1 MDNKQKKG
9 SKEIFDRVIS
19 NAEDKVITEESAKQI
34 LTYYGVKVPGYALV
48 TSTDEAARK
57 AKELGFPLVAKIVS
71 PQILHKTDVKGVKIG
86 LNSEL
91 EVRET
96 FDEMYNRLS
105 NKFNVK
111 GMLIEKMV
119 PKGVAEL
126 IVGLQNDPQFGPII
140 MVGLGGIYTEIFKDI
155 SFRVLPITKEDAEEM
170 IENLKGKQILK
181 GFRGS
186 EAVNID
192 VLSNALVSIGNLG
205 VDMADY
211 YESIDFNPV
220 IAYPNDYYVVDA
232 KIILRQKQDPEAIS
246 KAQPDSS
253 YMDLFFNA
261 KSIALIGASPERGKV
276 GNSVFESLVKHDY
289 KGKVFPVNAKGYPEI
304 MGIKA
309 FKSLDDIQEQID
321 VVVVTVDLRFV
332 PDLLRACGRKGI
344 HNMVII
350 SGGGKELGGERAA
363 IEQQIKELSNQ
374 LKVRII
380 GPNCIGMFNGENRLD
395 CAFQGHERMIRPKKG
410 DVAFLSQSGTVG
422 IAFMETSDAFGMS
435 KMISYGNRSDVD
447 EADMIWYLSE
457 DPQTKVI
464 GLYVEGFGDGRKFM
478 NAAKK
483 VITETK
489 KPIVVFKNG
498 RSTRGA
504 KQAASH
510 TGSLG
515 GSYMVVKGALDQSGI
530 ISVDS
535 YEELTGSLKALAWQ
549 PVPKGNRIAMV
560 TNGAGPIIAAIDH
573 FERLGLQMAEIGDQ
587 TKKLLREHYPPTYI
601 VGNPCDI
608 TGSANAEDYRFAIE
622 AFMNDTN
629 VDIIMPW
636 FVFQDDP
643 LEETIVNIL
652 ADFQKQKRKPILVGA
667 MGGPFTEKISRRIE
681 DKNVPV
687 YFSVVTW
694 VTAAASLAKWSKVTN
709 DLQ

>member
-1 MDNKQKKG
+1 MNINKKG
-9 SKEIFDRVIS
+9 AKEIFDTVIFS
-19 NAEDKVITEESAKQI
+19 AEDKVITEESAKQI
-34 LTYYGVKVPGYALV
+34 LGYYGVKVPGYALV
-48 TSTDEAARK
+48 TNADESVKK
-57 AKELGFPLVAKIVS
+57 AKQLGFPLVGKIVS
-71 PQILHKTDVKGVKIG
+71 SQILHKTDVKGVKVG

-91 EVRET
+91 EIRET

-105 NKFNVK
+105 TQFNVK

-126 IVGLQNDPQFGPII
+126 IIGLQNDPQFGPVI
-140 MVGLGGIYTEIFKDI
+140 MLGLGGIYTEIFKDI
-155 SFRVLPITKEDAEEM
+155 SFRVLPITKDDAVEM

-186 EAVNID
+186 EPVNID
-192 VLSNALVSIGNLG
+192 VLGDALVNIGNLG
-205 VDMADY
+205 VDMAAY

-220 IAYPNDYYVVDA
+220 IAYPNDYIVVDA
-232 KIILRQKQDPEAIS
+232 KIILRQKPDPDPIS
-246 KAQPDSS
+246 KARPDSR

-261 KSIALIGASPERGKV
+261 KSIALIGASPEHGKV

-289 KGKVFPVNAKGYPEI
+289 KGKVFPVNAKGYAEI
-304 MGIKA
+304 MGINA

-321 VVVVTVDLRFV
+321 VVVVTVDLKFV
-332 PDLLRACGRKGI
+332 PDLLRSCGRKRI

-374 LKVRII
+374 LDVRII

-457 DPQTKVI
+457 DPKTKVI

-483 VITETK
+483 VIAERK

-498 RSTRGA
+498 RSTSGA

-515 GSYMVVKGALDQSGI
+515 GSYVVVKGALDQSGI

-535 YEELTGSLKALAWQ
+535 YEELTGSLKALTWQ

-587 TKKLLREHYPPTYI
+587 TKKSLREHYPPTYI

-608 TGSANAEDYRFAIE
+608 TGSANADDYRFAIQ
-622 AFMNDTN
+622 AFMEDPN

-643 LEETIVNIL
+643 LEETIVDVL
-652 ADFQKQKRKPILVGA
+652 ASFQKQKQKPILAGA
-667 MGGPFTEKISRRIE
+667 MGGPFTEKVARRIE
-681 DKNVPV
+681 DANVPV
-687 YFSVVTW
+687 YFSVITW
-694 VTAAASLAKWSKVTN
+694 VTAAASLAKWSKVTK
-709 DLQ
+709 QS